1 MISGTEFKRKA
12 LALERPAYFA
22 FLFSAGFPVVF
33 VIGEIISNGT
43 SSFTIDTG
51 IEALA
56 RFAFV
61 FLGMYALASFLKYR
75 RKRDE

>member
-1 MISGTEFKRKA
+1 MISRTEIKRKT

-43 SSFTIDTG
+43 SSLTVDTG

-56 RFAFV
+56 KFAFV
-61 FLGMYALASFLKYR
+61 FVGMYALASFLKYR
-75 RKRDE
+75 RKRIE

>member
-1 MISGTEFKRKA
+1 MISRTEIKRKT

-33 VIGEIISNGT
+33 VIGEIIFNGI
-43 SSFTIDTG
+43 SSLTVDTG

-56 RFAFV
+56 KFAFV
-61 FLGMYALASFLKYR
+61 FVGMYALASFLKYR
-75 RKRDE
+75 RKRIE